1 MTLGTTDFE
10 HLLVASLPT
19 LLVLQHFEQ
28 EPDLCLG
35 IIKDWSTTL
44 ADFSVE
50 KFLEAIVYIVGN
62 WFKPL
67 TQRLDGLIR
76 VDHNITSITNCQT
89 CAEISASFFFV
100 TFASPWCAIWERQTP
115 GVNLPIRALGWTT
128 RGEDQAAGGW
138 SMNVL

>member
-35 IIKDWSTTL
+35 KIKDWSTTL

-76 VDHNITSITNCQT
+76 VD
-89 CAEISASFFFV
+89 
-100 TFASPWCAIWERQTP
+100 
-115 GVNLPIRALGWTT
+115 
-128 RGEDQAAGGW
+128 
-138 SMNVL
+138 